1 MTQWRFRRR
10 QPPVRW
16 QPHRSSRMS
25 WQTPVIF
32 GLLSFAIV
40 LTIMTVIEKWP
51 ALSRISVASL
61 TDHSPAARQISLPSL

>member
-1 MTQWRFRRR
+1 
-10 QPPVRW
+10 
-16 QPHRSSRMS
+16 MS

-61 TDHSPAARQISLPSL
+61 PDHSPAARQISLPSL